1 MDRFVSNVTTRLDA
15 KGRISIPA
23 PFRAVLARDGFEGLY
38 IHPALDCPALDA
50 GGNTLLK
57 EIDLLLSTL
66 SPYSDEQD
74 RLATALFGTSEVL
87 KLDSEGRVTLSE
99 SAKTHAGI
107 TDGVTFVG
115 LGRKFQIWEPERFRA
130 HLDAARRTVR
140 AFRSGG
146 RALAAAEVPS
156 GARAR

>member
-1 MDRFVSNVTTRLDA
+1 MNRLLWNVASRLDA
-15 KGRISIPA
+15 KGRVSIPA

-50 GGNTLLK
+50 GGNTLLN
-57 EIDLLLSTL
+57 EIDVLLSTL

-99 SAKTHAGI
+99 TAKTH
-107 TDGVTFVG
+107 
-115 LGRKFQIWEPERFRA
+115 
-130 HLDAARRTVR
+130 
-140 AFRSGG
+140 
-146 RALAAAEVPS
+146 
-156 GARAR
+156 